1 MAKKLKF
8 QKTKAGGAD
17 KIREDISRSSGFGNM
32 MWIKNGDSKSVRILA
47 EPKDWEKYSFLRYEE
62 LKAKGKLPVYSGWKD
77 DFPDVAAE
85 DPRVRQAHV
94 IPVGVINE
102 ESGKADRFMFWEPSN
117 KVLKDLL
124 AHFDRRKT
132 VLDRDWDIVREGEK
146 LDTTYTLIPDDPS
159 KRPEVSK
166 LKELDFD
173 DELVRMVE
181 EFTAAYASFSGEEPE
196 EEDEKPSKSKSK
208 KGKPSKRMEEP
219 EDEEE
224 EEEEPEE
231 EEADGDDE
239 SSEEEEGEEEAPDFD
254 EMDIDEL
261 KAAAKELGVKVP
273 KGSKSPTYRKLLK
286 AAVEAEEEE
295 EPEEEEEEAE
305 DEGGAES
312 ITGTF
317 VVTDIDARAF
327 TASTSDGE
335 EDREVYF
342 DRQQHDLD
350 EIEEGGSYTFTIEQ
364 DEDLDWIVMSEVT
377 AAKKAKPAKKG
388 KGKK

>member
-17 KIREDISRSSGFGNM
+17 KIRDDISRSSGFGNM
-32 MWIKNGDSKSVRILA
+32 LWIKGGDSKSIRILA

-62 LKAKGKLPVYSGWKD
+62 LKVKGKLPIYSGWKD
-77 DFPDVAAE
+77 DFPEVAAE
-85 DPRVRQAHV
+85 DPRIRQAHV
-94 IPVGVINE
+94 VPVAVINE
-102 ESGKADRFMFWEPSN
+102 ESGKAERFMFWEPAH
-117 KVLKDLL
+117 KPLKDLL

-132 VLDRDWDIVREGEK
+132 VMDRDWDVVREGTTMN
-146 LDTTYTLIPDDPS
+146 DTSYTIIPDDPS
-159 KRPEVSK
+159 KRSEVSK
-166 LKELDFD
+166 LTELDFD

-181 EFTAAYASFSGEEPE
+181 EFTAAYASYSGEEPDE
-196 EEDEKPSKSKSK
+196 EEDEKPSKKSKSK

-219 EDEEE
+219 EDDDEPSEE
-224 EEEEPEE
+224 EE
-231 EEADGDDE
+231 EEADGDDG
-239 SSEEEEGEEEAPDFD
+239 SDEEGEGEDAPDFD

-295 EPEEEEEEAE
+295 PEEEEEAE

-312 ITGTF
+312 ITATF

-327 TASTSDGE
+327 TASTTDGE

-364 DEDLDWIVMSEVT
+364 DEDLDWIVMSEVVE
-377 AAKKAKPAKKG
+377 AKKSKPAKKG